1 MVDRK
6 IAPPIKNAV
15 DFNIQLQ
22 PYQKYTLKNG
32 IEVFVVDAG
41 VEEVIQ
47 LEWIFMAGNRYETK
61 NLVAAA
67 TNHLIKNGTDKYSA
81 FDINEHFEFYGSFLN
96 RSCYNETAS
105 LSLHSMSK
113 HLDHLLPRVADLITN
128 ATFPKSELEIFV
140 QNSKQRLTVNLQKS
154 DFVASREIEKIIYG
168 ADHPYGKY
176 SSAEAYDALTIEDL
190 KAYYQQYYTNGE
202 CMIFMAGKIPSN
214 ALELLE
220 KYFGSLPLRKPTI
233 VVHDEYAEP
242 TLKPYEEDIA
252 VDKDGV
258 QASIRLGQNFPNRL
272 HPDFKEV
279 QVLNTLFGGYFGSR
293 LMSNIREEKGYTYG
307 IHSYLQARKTQSAW
321 MISTEAGRDVAA
333 ATVQEIYNEMAIL
346 RNEPV
351 DDEELMLVKNY
362 LLGSLLGD
370 LEGPFQI
377 INRWKSYILND
388 VGSDY
393 FYESIKTIKEIT
405 PERLQQLANK
415 YLWPEKFNK
424 LVVV

>member
-6 IAPPIKNAV
+6 TAPSIKNAV

-22 PYQKYTLKNG
+22 PYQKFTLKNG
-32 IEVFVVDAG
+32 INVYVIDAG

-67 TNHLIKNGTDKYSA
+67 TNHLLKNGTQQYSA

-96 RSCYNETAS
+96 RACYNETAS

-113 HLDHLLPRVADLITN
+113 HLDHLLPMVAEVLTN
-128 ATFPKSELEIFV
+128 ATFPQSELDIFV
-140 QNSKQRLTVNLQKS
+140 QNSKQRLSVNLQKS

-176 SSAEAYDALTIEDL
+176 SSAEAYDALTVNDL
-190 KAYYQQYYTNGE
+190 KAYYEQYYKNGD
-202 CMIFMAGKIPSN
+202 CMIFMAGKVPAN
-214 ALELLE
+214 ALDLLE
-220 KYFGSLPLRKPTI
+220 KYFGSLTLTNPVI
-233 VVHDEYAEP
+233 VVNDEYTEP
-242 TLKPYEEDIA
+242 AQKPYEEDIA

-258 QASIRLGQNFPNRL
+258 QASIRLAQNFPNRL

-279 QVLNTLFGGYFGSR
+279 QVLNTLLGGYFGSR

-307 IHSYLQARKTQSAW
+307 IHSYIQARKTQSAW

-333 ATVQEIYNEMAIL
+333 ATIQEVYNEMAIL
-346 RNEPV
+346 RNELV

-362 LLGSLLGD
+362 ILGSLLGD

-377 INRWKSYILND
+377 INRWKSYILNG
-388 VGSDY
+388 VGNDY

-405 PERLQQLANK
+405 PQRLQELAFK
-415 YLWPEKFNK
+415 YLWPEKFYK